1 MDVNET
7 GRRIQQLRKSHGWTQ
22 RELAEKLNV
31 TDRAVS
37 KWERGL
43 NFPDMSIL
51 EPLARALDST
61 VVEILGIEDVPV
73 NERVDAVTEVA
84 VRETERIKKETRQRA
99 LAGMIMSIMIFI
111 SLFILGH
118 MLIDN
123 EVYGRPLNLCNA
135 ILSIAG
141 FHLGNYLW
149 IWWKYRK

>member
-1 MDVNET
+1 MDASET
-7 GRRIQQLRKSHGWTQ
+7 GRRIQQLRKSRGWTQ

-43 NFPDMSIL
+43 NFPDMAIL

-61 VVEILGIEDVPV
+61 VVEILGIENIPES
-73 NERVDAVTEVA
+73 ERVDAVTEVA
-84 VRETERIKKETRQRA
+84 VKETERIKKETRQRA

-135 ILSIAG
+135 TFSIAG

>member
-43 NFPDMSIL
+43 NFPDMAIL

-61 VVEILGIEDVPV
+61 VVEVLGIEDVPE

-84 VRETERIKKETRQRA
+84 VKETERIKKETRQRA

>member
-22 RELAEKLNV
+22 RELAERLNV

-43 NFPDMSIL
+43 NYPDMAIL
-51 EPLARALDST
+51 EPLAKALDST
-61 VVEILGIEDVPV
+61 VVEILGIENIPES
-73 NERVDAVTEVA
+73 ERVDAVTEVA
-84 VRETERIKKETRQRA
+84 VNETERIKKETRQRA

>member
-43 NFPDMSIL
+43 NFPDMAIL
-51 EPLARALDST
+51 EPLAKALGST
-61 VVEILGIEDVPV
+61 VVEILGLENVPQNECVDV
-73 NERVDAVTEVA
+73 VTAVA
-84 VRETERIKKETRQRA
+84 VKETERIKKETRERA
-99 LAGMIMSIMIFI
+99 IVGMIMCIM
-111 SLFILGH
+111 LFVTLLILGR
-118 MLIDN
+118 MLI
-123 EVYGRPLNLCNA
+123 ERSVYDLPLNICRGA
-135 ILSIAG
+135 LSIVG

>member
-43 NFPDMSIL
+43 NFPDMAIL
-51 EPLARALDST
+51 EPLAKALDST
-61 VVEILGIEDVPV
+61 VVEILGIENIPES
-73 NERVDAVTEVA
+73 ERVDAVTEVA
-84 VRETERIKKETRQRA
+84 VKETERIKKETRERA
-99 LAGMIMSIMIFI
+99 MFGMIMCIM
-111 SLFILGH
+111 LFVTLLILSN
-118 MLIDN
+118 MLI
-123 EVYGRPLNLCNA
+123 ERSVYDLPLKICRGA
-135 ILSIAG
+135 LSIVG
-141 FHLGNYLW
+141 FHFGNYLW

>member
-1 MDVNET
+1 MDASET

-43 NFPDMSIL
+43 NFPDMAIL
-51 EPLARALDST
+51 EPLAKALDST
-61 VVEILGIEDVPV
+61 VVEVLGIENIPE

-84 VRETERIKKETRQRA
+84 VKETERIKKETRERA
-99 LAGMIMSIMIFI
+99 LIGMFMSVMIFV
-111 SLFILGH
+111 SLFILGRL
-118 MLIDN
+118 LIDS
-123 EVYGRPLNLCNA
+123 EVYGRPLYLCNA
-135 ILSIAG
+135 AYSIAG

>member
-22 RELAEKLNV
+22 RELAERLNV

-43 NFPDMSIL
+43 NYPDMAIL
-51 EPLARALDST
+51 EPLAKALDST
-61 VVEILGIEDVPV
+61 VVEILGIENIPES
-73 NERVDAVTEVA
+73 ERVDAVTEVA
-84 VRETERIKKETRQRA
+84 VKETERIKKETRQRA

>member
-7 GRRIQQLRKSHGWTQ
+7 GRRIQQLRTSHGWTQ
-22 RELAEKLNV
+22 RELADKLNV

-43 NFPDMSIL
+43 NFPDMAIL

-61 VVEILGIEDVPV
+61 VVEILGIENAPE
-73 NERVDAVTEVA
+73 NERVDAVTELA
-84 VRETERIKKETRQRA
+84 VKETDRIKKETRQRA

-135 ILSIAG
+135 TFSIAG

>member
-43 NFPDMSIL
+43 NFPDMAIL

-61 VVEILGIEDVPV
+61 VVEILGIENVPE

-84 VRETERIKKETRQRA
+84 VKETERIKKETRQRA
-99 LAGMIMSIMIFI
+99 LVGMIMTIMIFI
-111 SLFILGH
+111 SIFILGH

-123 EVYGRPLNLCNA
+123 EAYGRPLNLCNA

>member
-22 RELAEKLNV
+22 RELAERLNV

-43 NFPDMSIL
+43 NYPDMAIL
-51 EPLARALDST
+51 EPLAKALDST
-61 VVEILGIEDVPV
+61 VVEILGIENIP
-73 NERVDAVTEVA
+73 ESEGVDAVTEVA
-84 VRETERIKKETRQRA
+84 VKETERIKKETRQRA

>member
-43 NFPDMSIL
+43 NFPDMAIL
-51 EPLARALDST
+51 EPLAKALDST
-61 VVEILGIEDVPV
+61 VVEILGIEDVPE

-84 VRETERIKKETRQRA
+84 VKETERIKKETRQRA

-135 ILSIAG
+135 IISIAG

>member
-22 RELAEKLNV
+22 RDLAEKLNV

-43 NFPDMSIL
+43 NFPDMAIL

>member
-7 GRRIQQLRKSHGWTQ
+7 GRRIQQLRRSRGWTQ

-43 NFPDMSIL
+43 NFPDMAIL

-61 VVEILGIEDVPV
+61 VIEILGLENVPE

-84 VRETERIKKETRQRA
+84 VKETERIKKETRQRA
-99 LAGMIMSIMIFI
+99 LAGMIMSIMIVI

>member
-43 NFPDMSIL
+43 NFPDMAIL

>member
-22 RELAEKLNV
+22 RELAERLNV

-37 KWERGL
+37 KWERGW
-43 NFPDMSIL
+43 NYPDMAIL
-51 EPLARALDST
+51 EPLAKALDST
-61 VVEILGIEDVPV
+61 VVEILGIENIPES
-73 NERVDAVTEVA
+73 ERVDAVTEGA
-84 VRETERIKKETRQRA
+84 VKEPERIKKETRQRA

>member
-22 RELAEKLNV
+22 RELAERRNV

-43 NFPDMSIL
+43 NYPDMAIL
-51 EPLARALDST
+51 EPLAKALDST
-61 VVEILGIEDVPV
+61 VVEILGIENIPES
-73 NERVDAVTEVA
+73 ERVDAVTEVA
-84 VRETERIKKETRQRA
+84 VKETERIKKETRQRA

>member
-22 RELAEKLNV
+22 RQLAEKLNV

-43 NFPDMSIL
+43 NFPDMAIL

-61 VVEILGIEDVPV
+61 VVEILGLENVPE

-84 VRETERIKKETRQRA
+84 VKETERIKKETRQRA

>member
-1 MDVNET
+1 MDVSET

-22 RELAEKLNV
+22 RELAERLNV

-43 NFPDMSIL
+43 NYPDMAIL
-51 EPLARALDST
+51 EPLAKALDST
-61 VVEILGIEDVPV
+61 VVEILGIENIPES
-73 NERVDAVTEVA
+73 ERVDAVTEVA
-84 VRETERIKKETRQRA
+84 VKETERIKKETRQRA